1 MICDS
6 AVVTTFTVPGS
17 KSVGNSETLLFTAKM
32 REHQTMGRFVL
43 WGLTASPY
51 QLKMQSL
58 LDFAG
63 HDWER
68 WPDQA
73 GRVSAMSMA
82 LRLHWAKRKRTVR
95 RFPSMSPELDEYPA
109 VPFYTEDRRT
119 FHYDS
124 SSLAQHLD
132 AHCDHHTAA
141 LVPTDARLGF
151 ICQLIDE
158 AFDEFGLYMVHHMRW
173 VGSARSTP
181 MGAVTARELRSTL
194 PPGYQS
200 LMAKRLYRRQAVRC
214 PYLFSVAAADYDAG
228 VSRDRAAPAV
238 AGFPP
243 THTLLEEAWRGYL
256 LSMENILSAQ
266 PYLLGERFTLADAS
280 AYGQLGMNLIDPE
293 AIALLR
299 KLAPR
304 TYRWLCDIH
313 EHKHCK
319 EQGELRLAPALRPL
333 MGMIATTFMPL
344 MQQNESAYDH
354 ALASGETVF
363 NEAAFEQRRALYD
376 GKLLGH
382 PFRSVVKT
390 FQVRVWRELK
400 ASWHGLDA
408 QDRETLERDLLP
420 GASLMFGESDAG
432 EGRGGV

>member
-1 MICDS
+1 M
-6 AVVTTFTVPGS
+6 A
-17 KSVGNSETLLFTAKM
+17 
-32 REHQTMGRFVL
+32 QFVL

-73 GRVSAMSMA
+73 GRGAAVSMA
-82 LRLHWAKRKRTVR
+82 VRLHWAKRKRTIR
-95 RFPSMSPELDEYPA
+95 RFPAMTAGFDEYPA

-132 AHCDHHTAA
+132 AHPGRHAA
-141 LVPTDARLGF
+141 PLVPSDARLAF

-181 MGAVTARELRSTL
+181 MGAVTARELRHIL
-194 PPGYQS
+194 PPGYES
-200 LMAKRLYRRQAVRC
+200 LMARRLYRRQAARC
-214 PYLFSVAAADYDAG
+214 PYLFSVAPADYDAG
-228 VSRDRAAPAV
+228 VSRDRTAPAI

-243 THTLLEEAWRGYL
+243 THALLEEAWRGYL
-256 LSMENILSAQ
+256 FSMENILSAQ

-304 TYRWLCDIH
+304 TYLWLCDIR

-319 EQGELRLAPALRPL
+319 EQGQLSLTPALRPL
-333 MGMIATTFMPL
+333 MRMITTTFIPL
-344 MQQNESAYDH
+344 MQQNEIAYEQ
-354 ALASGETVF
+354 ALASGEALF
-363 NEAAFEQRRALYD
+363 NEAAFEQRRALY
-376 GKLLGH
+376 GGELLGH

-400 ASWHGLDA
+400 ASWHALDA
-408 QDRETLERDLLP
+408 QDREALETELLP
-420 GASLMFGESDAG
+420 DASLFLGDF
-432 EGRGGV
+432 VP